1 MIDHSGLSV
10 SDFERAK
17 AFYSA
22 ALAPLGS
29 SYLFTVPPEHTGG
42 EKVGGFGQSRPQFWI
57 NEGGAQT
64 PPVHFAFSAE
74 TRAQVDAFY
83 AAALAA
89 GGTDNGA
96 PSPRPHYHD
105 HYYGAFVH
113 DLDGNN
119 IEAVC
124 HTPMQA

>member
-10 SDFERAK
+10 SDFEVAK
-17 AFYSA
+17 AFYAA

-42 EKVGGFGQSRPQFWI
+42 EAVGGFGQDRPRFWI
-57 NEGGAQT
+57 NAGGAQV
-64 PPVHFAFSAE
+64 PPVHFAFTAT
-74 TRAQVDAFY
+74 TRAQVDAFH

-89 GGTDNGA
+89 GGIDNGA
-96 PSPRPHYHD
+96 PGLRPHYHPD
-105 HYYGAFVH
+105 YYGAFVL
-113 DLDGNN
+113 DPDGNN

-124 HTPMQA
+124 HAPDAP